1 MTPQH
6 PLSSWA
12 ADWIGELQR
21 FAPRV
26 RCPAGARATQLA
38 EFEAQ
43 LGLPLPAD
51 ARACYAVANGDLPLW
66 PGTWLNLRRVLL
78 RHRLMCTLAE
88 HLRAGEPGWSAG
100 DAALPPDAALRRDA
114 WHAGWIPIG
123 ENRVYGQTEY
133 LCLDTVPGPA
143 GRWGQL
149 IVVQDPTWLLA
160 RGEPVPPARRLA
172 DGLLPHLWQ
181 VLQALRAAA
190 ADPAREAGS
199 AVGKLLENPLHAHV
213 PAEGVLPEGGARFEA
228 ASFWPAWREA
238 TQAPPPLLSAA
249 PPSASA
255 AAGLSGQDL
264 ANVVRALSE
273 PWTEGPVPHVPL
285 PRPLAVLNPS
295 RQTEAN
301 EPIEPSTLQWL
312 GGSLARCTGLDRLRA
327 WADGMAPPRGLLL
340 GAAGIGKTTLLREL
354 AESLPAD
361 TARPLLYVDLAALVD
376 WDAEPPRVP
385 ASLAEVLAAQ
395 ARRRGMP
402 VDPEA
407 MMAALAADRFA
418 LMLDHVE
425 ALAPGL
431 PTVWRL
437 ADALSPSGSEAR
449 ILMVCALEWF
459 KDGTQLRA
467 AVDALA
473 LWSLEGPR
481 GHWLACLHD
490 VVSAGMAPGDLCRLL
505 GIDTPRA
512 AEAGAALD
520 GLGRRGVP
528 GEVIAARAAWL
539 RQDAGGSAVS
549 TDEALRA
556 GFIRQW
562 WSSRLPASGHWER
575 EHADRLVADLA
586 TALARRRLRSCP
598 PGEAT
603 ISHGRL
609 DEWLH
614 RRCGGLPSPRRE
626 RLRLHVAQALMLTH
640 RFVGLL
646 GGDGVACY
654 WPILQLAEAMA
665 SDDDERVLAVVLRWS
680 RHWSR
685 HWMLIQPAGL
695 LWRQLGNAV
704 PCGAITRLRQR
715 PHGPRV
721 TACLQALAE
730 GMEASA
736 LSAPPAS

>member
-1 MTPQH
+1 MTAQH
-6 PLSSWA
+6 LMSSWA
-12 ADWIGELQR
+12 AEWIGELQR

-26 RCPAGARATQLA
+26 RCPAGARAAQLA

-43 LGLPLPAD
+43 LGLALPAD

-66 PGTWLNLRRVLL
+66 AGTWLSLRRVLL
-78 RHRLMCTLAE
+78 RHRLMCTVAE
-88 HLRAGEPGWSAG
+88 HLRTGEPGWSAG
-100 DAALPPDAALRRDA
+100 AGPLPQDAAVRRDA

-123 ENRVYGQTEY
+123 ENHAGAQVEW

-181 VLQALRAAA
+181 VLQPLRAAA

-199 AVGKLLENPLHAHV
+199 AVGKLLDNPLHACV
-213 PAEGVLPEGGARFEA
+213 PAEWVLREGGARFEA
-228 ASFWPAWREA
+228 SSFWPAWREA
-238 TQAPPPLLSAA
+238 TQGLPPLLPAA
-249 PPSASA
+249 PPAASA
-255 AAGLSGQDL
+255 AAELTGQQL
-264 ANVVRALSE
+264 AAVVRALSE
-273 PWTEGPVPHVPL
+273 PWTDGPVPHVPL
-285 PRPLAVLNPS
+285 PRPLTVLNPS

-301 EPIEPSTLQWL
+301 EPIEPSTLQWF
-312 GGSLARCTGLDRLRA
+312 GSSLARCPGVDQLRA
-327 WADGMAPPRGLLL
+327 WADGKAPPRGLLL
-340 GAAGIGKTTLLREL
+340 GAAGIGKTTLLREF

-361 TARPLLYVDLAALVD
+361 IARPLLYVDLAALVD

-385 ASLAEVLAAQ
+385 ASLAEIFAAQ
-395 ARRRGMP
+395 ARRRAVL

-407 MMAALAADRFA
+407 MLAALAADRFA
-418 LMLDHVE
+418 LVLDHVE

-431 PTVWRL
+431 PTVWQL
-437 ADALSPSGSEAR
+437 PDALPATGAEAR

-459 KDGTQLRA
+459 KDGVQLRA

-481 GHWLACLHD
+481 GQWLARLHD
-490 VVSAGMAPGDLCRLL
+490 VVSAGMAPEALCRLL
-505 GIDTPRA
+505 GIESPRA
-512 AEAGAALD
+512 AEPGAALN

-539 RQDAGGSAVS
+539 RQEAGGAAGSA
-549 TDEALRA
+549 DEALHA
-556 GFIRQW
+556 GFIGQW
-562 WSSRLPASGHWER
+562 LSSRLPASGHWER
-575 EHADRLVADLA
+575 EHADRLVAYLA
-586 TALARRRLRSCP
+586 TALARRGLRSCP

-609 DEWLH
+609 DEWLR
-614 RRCGGLPSPRRE
+614 RRCGGLPAPRRE
-626 RLRLHVAQALMLTH
+626 RLRLHMVQALMLTP
-640 RFVGLL
+640 RFAGLL
-646 GGDGVACY
+646 GGDGVAWY
-654 WPILQLAEAMA
+654 WPTLQLAEAMA
-665 SDDDERVLAVVLRWS
+665 CDDDKRVLAVVLRWS

-685 HWMLIQPAGL
+685 HWMLIQPAGQ
-695 LWRQLGNAV
+695 LWRQLGHAA
-704 PCGAITRLRQR
+704 PCGAVTRLLQR
-715 PHGPRV
+715 RHGPRV

-730 GMEASA
+730 GLAA
-736 LSAPPAS
+736 AAPPVS